1 MSPFCFV
8 TEVLS
13 TLSYTIP
20 RVLRQLAVHQE
31 AGDKKVD
38 SSKDRVAS
46 EVFDMCLVVEPTQN
60 EGHTCGRRLYAAQ
73 DHCPLPTQ
81 LLPASDANGKLR
93 KAGSEGPGAEG
104 DDGLLRRLEGS
115 HGDSDRCERSQG
127 HVDVLCGGWAGASG
141 RPQVVHGAGDVP
153 ERVEDQ
159 ETSGQCRIA
168 GCGCDDDTSP
178 E

>member
-38 SSKDRVAS
+38 SAKDRVAS
-46 EVFDMCLVVEPTQN
+46 EVFDMCLVVEPAQN
-60 EGHTCGRRLYAAQ
+60 EGRTCGCRLYAAQ
-73 DHCPLPTQ
+73 DHCPLPAQ
-81 LLPASDANGKLR
+81 LFPARVTDGKLR
-93 KAGSEGPGAEG
+93 KSGSESPDTEG
-104 DDGLLRRLEGS
+104 DDGLLRRLECGY
-115 HGDSDRCERSQG
+115 GDSDRCERSQD
-127 HVDVLCGGWAGASG
+127 HVDVLCGGWAGAGG
-141 RPQVVHGAGDVP
+141 RPQVIHGTGDVP
-153 ERVEDQ
+153 ERIEDQ
-159 ETSGQCRIA
+159 KTSGQCRTA
-168 GCGCDDDTSP
+168 GCGCDDDTGP